1 MATPAAVKKITDEI
15 SRLLGA
21 SSSGESSF
29 IRTMRFH
36 VPNGDPVA
44 LITTKG
50 MLPQIGSAH
59 PNHSKFICRAIG
71 QSEYEGQDVY
81 RVEVTYR
88 YSANNLKISIG
99 TGGSGVHEYS
109 DDTPPWELPPQNFR
123 ESFIDME
130 IPVTEWFF
138 VDDSGSYTAG
148 PFENSA
154 RQPIEETTT
163 VQIQVIEFDI
173 NYKKEVSNSKMAK
186 SYIINSAAE
195 EVCGINIGK
204 HQGKLLPMSRNH
216 YVVYESNTS
225 GNVKWEYDTVHVTIH
240 ILPLKDGWEQTRLDV
255 GNQVLWKQGDGTF
268 VLGGVFR
275 YNKLE
280 KKEDTILNTKI
291 VFGDIASV
299 IEQRSKYI
307 KNGGKPENFNYEQ
320 LEGPF
325 PLNEEGGLDESAMK
339 SGTYPTLS
347 GFFTKPESWAQYDL
361 PKELK

>member
-1 MATPAAVKKITDEI
+1 MAQYNGEPSKITDETTKI
-15 SRLLGA
+15 LGS

-29 IRTMRFH
+29 VRVMRFH
-36 VPNGDPVA
+36 VPDGDPVR
-44 LITTKG
+44 LITTPG

-71 QSEYEGQDVY
+71 PSEYEGEDVY

-88 YSANNLKISIG
+88 YTASNLKISMG
-99 TGGSGVHEYS
+99 RGGSNVYEYNEE
-109 DDTPPWELPPQNFR
+109 TPPWDLPPQNFR

-130 IPVTEWFF
+130 IPVTEWYEFYGNKYEL
-138 VDDSGSYTAG
+138 VS
-148 PFENSA
+148 FENTA
-154 RQPIEETTT
+154 KQKFEETTT
-163 VQIQVIEFDI
+163 VQIQVLEFDV
-173 NYKKEVSNSKMAK
+173 NFKNEVAKSKMARG
-186 SYIINSAAE
+186 YIINSGAE

-240 ILPLKDGWEQTRLDV
+240 ILPLEHGWEHRVLNV
-255 GNQVLWKQGDGTF
+255 GNQVLWKKENEKY

-275 YNKLE
+275 YNKLV
-280 KKEDTILNTKI
+280 KATDTILTTET
-291 VFGDIASV
+291 VFGDISEV
-299 IEQRSKYI
+299 IEQRSVYI

-325 PLNEEGGLDESAMK
+325 PLDRNGCLDVDGLKTGGYIKLA
-339 SGTYPTLS
+339 

-361 PKELK
+361 PKEL